1 MSRIYHQKRDTMHKY
16 PVTPQ
21 GFQKMNE
28 ELTKLKTYDR
38 PRIIEAIAEAKAQGD
53 LSENAE
59 YTAAKEEQ
67 GMIEAKISDL
77 ESKIALAEV
86 IDPCEIKS
94 DKIQFGATVTLIDS
108 ETEDVK
114 KYKIVGDT
122 ESDLS
127 NGCISVFSP
136 LAHAMLGKKEGEEI
150 ESQTPRGLRYYE
162 VKKIE
167 YI

>member
-1 MSRIYHQKRDTMHKY
+1 MQKY

-21 GFQKMNE
+21 GFEKMNE

-127 NGCISVFSP
+127 NGYISVFSP
-136 LAHAMLGKKEGEEI
+136 LAHAMLGKSEGEEV